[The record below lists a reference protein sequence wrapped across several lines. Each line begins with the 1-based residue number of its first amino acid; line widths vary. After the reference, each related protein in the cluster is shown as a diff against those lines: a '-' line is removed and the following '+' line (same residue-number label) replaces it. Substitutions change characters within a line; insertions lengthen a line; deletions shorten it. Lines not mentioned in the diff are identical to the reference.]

1 MRLALQDLCS
11 KHPVLRGH
19 PTDLGKCGGLALQR
33 SGHASPVVAGGDH
46 DGVTAVAEIEWLS
59 QGLSDLEVLD
69 SNRVTED
76 GAEVVAI
83 AYANSKAGWVV
94 KPRLQRGEFADW
106 LLRSEAGWLALEVS
120 GTISGEPLARLEQ
133 KKQQVARCALLAS
146 RLAIVVVFD
155 RPLIVAG
162 AP

>member
-19 PTDLGKCGGLALQR
+19 PTDLAKCGGLALQR
-33 SGHASPVVAGGDH
+33 SGHASPVVARVDH
-46 DGVTAVAEIEWLS
+46 DGVAATAEIEWLS
-59 QGLSDLEVLD
+59 QGMSVLEVLD

-76 GAEVVAI
+76 GAEAVAI

-94 KPRLQRGEFADW
+94 KRRLQRGEFADW

-133 KKQQVARCALLAS
+133 EKRQIARCALPAG
-146 RLAIVVVFD
+146 RLAVVVAFD

-162 AP
+162 CP